1 MKQKLLLGLALF
13 AACTMASAQDV
24 PVADLLDVQFNGDG
38 TAVDISPMENE
49 VTFLGDGTVV
59 EFNTFFGR
67 NVPKFG
73 NTWGSA
79 PAGAYHVDFE
89 NNQAFRDAL
98 ADGHSLEMLV
108 SADYQGTIANSEA
121 KPFSAMQG
129 GGTGFLVTTIS
140 GSRQNEWCCDHDRQQ
155 YLAIDHE
162 WRGAPF
168 RHLLPCNR
176 SVEQGGAEVL
186 HLCQW

>member
-140 GSRQNEWCCDHDRQQ
+140 GSRQNEWCF
-155 YLAIDHE
+155 LPNVTTTGNST
-162 WRGAPF
+162 WRWTTSGVVP
-168 RHLLPCNR
+168 R
-176 SVEQGGAEVL
+176 SGIYYHVIGVWNKE
-186 HLCQW
+186 